1 VGTANGAPYRGYS
14 RAEDRSP
21 YEIIGLKGQTIHA
34 QIPKRP
40 KTIQWATLSQDP
52 SPATLGDSGDWYSL
66 ILIQPI

>member
-1 VGTANGAPYRGYS
+1 MQLIEGVSGSSNIRGYS

-21 YEIIGLKGQTIHA
+21 YEIIGLKGQTIQA

-52 SPATLGDSGDWYSL
+52 SPANLPALGTRG
-66 ILIQPI
+66 IGIH